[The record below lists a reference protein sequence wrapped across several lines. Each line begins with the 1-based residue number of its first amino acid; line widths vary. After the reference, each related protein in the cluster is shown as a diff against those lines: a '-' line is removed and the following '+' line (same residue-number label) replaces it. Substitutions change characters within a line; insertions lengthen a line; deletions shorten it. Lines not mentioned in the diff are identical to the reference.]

1 MDANGSGHARQRVEA
16 SPRLAKGWTLGRY
29 AEGSRS
35 QDSNLSRD
43 ETGFCV
49 RQDVRHRG
57 RPAAASV
64 FVADEQRDPLELG

>member
-1 MDANGSGHARQRVEA
+1 MD
-16 SPRLAKGWTLGRY
+16 LDRY

-43 ETGFCV
+43 KTGFRV
-49 RQDVRHRG
+49 RQDERHRG